1 MLLTAGSLDVQ
12 KLLAGDA
19 AAKKVA
25 NIVVGTSNT
34 PVTLA
39 DTTITGAVV
48 KPVET
53 VDYFSD
59 GHVQFNATL
68 ISSDPAMV
76 IQEIGLTDSN
86 GVLLYR
92 KVIPPVNKEV
102 DATYA
107 LQYKIQVQ

>member
-1 MLLTAGSLDVQ
+1 MLLTAGSTDVQ

-19 AAKKVA
+19 AANKVA
-25 NIVVGTSNT
+25 NIVVGTSNAA
-34 PVTLA
+34 VTLA
-39 DTTITGAVV
+39 DSAITGAVS

-53 VDYFSD
+53 IDYFSD

-76 IQEIGLTDSN
+76 IQEVGLTDSN

-92 KVIPPVNKEV
+92 KTIPAVNKV
-102 DATYA
+102 AGATYA
-107 LQYKIQVQ
+107 LQYKILVQ